1 MCIRICIY
9 IYIHIYTYVYI
20 YIYSIYTL
28 YIYIYIY
35 IYIYMFFLT
44 TSAQQRGEGRP
55 TRKADNTE
63 IGAVVVC
70 LFAVGY
76 VMLFVVL

>member
-1 MCIRICIY
+1 
-9 IYIHIYTYVYI
+9 
-20 YIYSIYTL
+20 
-28 YIYIYIY
+28 
-35 IYIYMFFLT
+35 MFFLT